1 MCEDLSFRFAVE
13 EAVGDVGFGSAVAV
27 VVAVAG
33 FSIAAAAAAAAA
45 TGETCEWPSVEE
57 SVEASVVATAEAS
70 AEAFVGSF
78 VEAHAEASVVA
89 AAVAAAAAVGL
100 LSLAGSNLRSS
111 TLGSRRTAICPRSG
125 RTHTSQTLLQQ
136 V

>member
-33 FSIAAAAAAAAA
+33 FSIAAAAAAAA
-45 TGETCEWPSVEE
+45 
-57 SVEASVVATAEAS
+57 
-70 AEAFVGSF
+70 
-78 VEAHAEASVVA
+78 
-89 AAVAAAAAVGL
+89 GL

>member
-33 FSIAAAAAAAAA
+33 FSIAAAAAAA

-57 SVEASVVATAEAS
+57 SVEPSVVATAEAS

-89 AAVAAAAAVGL
+89 AAVAAVGL

-125 RTHTSQTLLQQ
+125 RTHTFQTLLQQ
-136 V
+136 A

>member
-33 FSIAAAAAAAAA
+33 FSIAAAAAAAA

-78 VEAHAEASVVA
+78 VEAHAEASVVV
-89 AAVAAAAAVGL
+89 AAVAAAAGL

-136 V
+136 A